1 MPLYR
6 AKVRC
11 FVDNGMRE
19 EGAVFEYKGPLNT
32 NLELVDKTGAQDVE
46 LVESP
51 KKGKPKAK
59 QLTDDSVLAG

>member
-19 EGAVFEYKGPLNT
+19 EGSVFEYKGPRNT
-32 NLELVDKTGAQDVE
+32 NLELVDKAGAQDVD
-46 LVESP
+46 VVDAP
-51 KKGKPKAK
+51 KKGKKPK
-59 QLTDDSVLAG
+59 QLANDAVVAE